1 MGEVSTQIGNA
12 IGQVTQIIRDI
23 ANPIGVLA
31 LVLIGITFM
40 ASTNDSTREKM
51 KSWFIRLVI
60 GMLIINLA
68 ETIMAF
74 ISKIGQ

>member
-31 LVLIGITFM
+31 LVVIGITFM

-51 KSWFIRLVI
+51 KYCFIRLVI
-60 GMLIINLA
+60 CMLIINLA
-68 ETIMAF
+68 ETIMGF

>member
-68 ETIMAF
+68 ETIMGF
-74 ISKIGQ
+74 ISTIGQ

>member
-31 LVLIGITFM
+31 LVVIGITFINSVPT
-40 ASTNDSTREKM
+40 AS
-51 KSWFIRLVI
+51 
-60 GMLIINLA
+60 
-68 ETIMAF
+68 
-74 ISKIGQ
+74 